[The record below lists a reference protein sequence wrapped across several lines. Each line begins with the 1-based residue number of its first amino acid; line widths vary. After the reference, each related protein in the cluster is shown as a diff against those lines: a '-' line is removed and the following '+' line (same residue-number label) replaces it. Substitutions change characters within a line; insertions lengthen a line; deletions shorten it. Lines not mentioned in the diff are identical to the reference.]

1 MVRIHLLWILKLLWA
16 ISADVTESLWHQILA
31 HIQIEYHQ
39 CWINHCSNVATT
51 MPIDVF
57 TSVTVPPLVKHK
69 YWSQICSILCLCYAM
84 LLFRIRFITIIL
96 GRHRRRW
103 LLPSFHHAPGRLSV
117 HSKRRSYRFGIFS
130 FQNYLDISNIDGSE
144 LNCSIVVANA
154 LETPQSLTK
163 PSICVPG

>member
-1 MVRIHLLWILKLLWA
+1 MENVAEHRV
-16 ISADVTESLWHQILA
+16 SY
-31 HIQIEYHQ
+31 IQIEYHE

-57 TSVTVPPLVKHK
+57 TSVLNHRLLNINILIRDRCCT
-69 YWSQICSILCLCYAM
+69 ILCLCYAM
-84 LLFRIRFITIIL
+84 LQFRLPFITIIL

-103 LLPSFHHAPGRLSV
+103 LLPWFHHAPGRLSV
-117 HSKRRSYRFGIFS
+117 HSKRRPYRFEIFS
-130 FQNYLDISNIDGSE
+130 FQNYLNISNIDGSE
-144 LNCSIVVANA
+144 LNCSVAVANA